1 MADETRQDSPELRDS
16 QPKPKR
22 KATDKQRAA
31 GRENLKRF
39 NQSRGGKP
47 NVRHG
52 IQSFIATGAAPTAIE
67 TRLDAFEEG
76 LVKDLGGSPSTSEI
90 ALIQS
95 ARTCLGVCLMADAFV
110 QQGGLANFR
119 KNRWVLTVT
128 ATYSNTL
135 RLNLQAI
142 NVKSSVDATRLV
154 DDLATRRKKSSLN
167 SVIAATEEPT
177 TLPSWYDKSKDCE
190 DVG

>member
-1 MADETRQDSPELRDS
+1 MTDEIRQDSLDARDS
-16 QPKPKR
+16 KR
-22 KATDKQRAA
+22 KATEKQRTA
-31 GRENLKRF
+31 GINNLKRF
-39 NQSRGGKP
+39 NASRNGKP
-47 NVRHG
+47 NMRHG
-52 IQSFIATGAAPTAIE
+52 IQSFIATGAAPTAFE
-67 TRLDAFEEG
+67 QRLDAFEEG

-95 ARTCLGVCLMADAFV
+95 ARTCLGVCLMADAYV

-135 RLNLQAI
+135 RLNLQALG
-142 NVKSSVDATRLV
+142 VKSSVDATRLV
-154 DDLATRRKKSSLN
+154 DDLAKRRTKNSL
-167 SVIAATEEPT
+167 SAVIAATPEPE
-177 TLPSWYDKSKDCE
+177 TLPSWHNKASDFE

>member
-1 MADETRQDSPELRDS
+1 MADEIRQDSPDTRDS
-16 QPKPKR
+16 KR
-22 KATDKQRAA
+22 KASPAQAAA

-47 NVRHG
+47 NMRHG

-67 TRLDAFEEG
+67 QRLDAFEEG

-95 ARTCLGVCLMADAFV
+95 ARTCLGVCLMADAHI

-128 ATYSNTL
+128 ASYSNTL
-135 RLNLQAI
+135 RLNLQALG
-142 NVKSSVDATRLV
+142 VKSGVDATRV
-154 DDLATRRKKSSLN
+154 VEDLATRRKKSSLN
-167 SVIAATEEPT
+167 SVIAATPDPE
-177 TLPSWYDKSKDCE
+177 TLPSWHAKTADCE

>member
-1 MADETRQDSPELRDS
+1 MADEIRQDSPDARDS
-16 QPKPKR
+16 KR
-22 KATDKQRAA
+22 KATDKQRTA
-31 GRENLKRF
+31 GINNLKRF
-39 NQSRGGKP
+39 NASRNNKP
-47 NVRHG
+47 HLKHG

-67 TRLDAFEEG
+67 QRLDAFEEG

-95 ARTCLGVCLMADAFV
+95 ARTCLGVCLMADAYV
-110 QQGGLANFR
+110 QRGGLDNFR

-135 RLNLQAI
+135 RLNLQALG
-142 NVKSSVDATRLV
+142 VKSSVDATRLV
-154 DDLATRRKKSSLN
+154 DNLAERRTKNSLN
-167 SVIAATEEPT
+167 AVIAATEEPT
-177 TLPSWYDKSKDCE
+177 VLPSWYDKTRDCE

>member
-1 MADETRQDSPELRDS
+1 MSDEMIQDSREARDA
-16 QPKPKR
+16 KLTKR
-22 KATDKQRAA
+22 KASPAQAAA

-39 NQSRGGKP
+39 NQSRNNKP
-47 NVRHG
+47 NTRHG
-52 IQSFIATGAAPTAIE
+52 IQTLIATGAAPTAIE
-67 TRLDAFEEG
+67 QRLDAFEEG

-95 ARTCLGVCLMADAFV
+95 ARTCLGVCLLCDAYV
-110 QQGGLANFR
+110 QKGGLDNFR

-135 RLNLQAI
+135 RLNLQALGL
-142 NVKSSVDATRLV
+142 KSSVDATRLV
-154 DDLATRRKKSSLN
+154 EDLASRRKKNSLN
-167 SVIAATEEPT
+167 AIIAATEEPT
-177 TLPSWYDKSKDCE
+177 VLPSWHSKTLDCE